1 MSILSNAFHSAIK
14 ANKHGRV
21 WTNSASKF
29 PNSHLPRDEQTLV
42 PLAWSYSKNMVAVVV
57 SQEAFI
63 SFERLIT
70 SEIHICYLLIT
81 AHCKSEQWTHILLI
95 AEICLAHFHARE
107 ALCNDFPTFPQLQ
120 YPKAD
125 QSVKRVATQSTQ
137 APCLCAMKS
146 IILAHPTVLHFSCPV
161 STAIEPIGKS
171 LRWRCLN
178 HMCKCSSWKHIS
190 LCISQASL
198 VAASLAHCI
207 VLDCGVSMCQ
217 RWKYHPKTQCQAAQ
231 AVWSLPGDITQST
244 AHSLEEVVT
253 RADFCISFWLKHVM
267 QVYPSVQR

>member
-125 QSVKRVATQSTQ
+125 QSVKRGCNSIHPSTL
-137 APCLCAMKS
+137 PLCHEVHHLGS
-146 IILAHPTVLHFSCPV
+146 P
-161 STAIEPIGKS
+161 
-171 LRWRCLN
+171 N
-178 HMCKCSSWKHIS
+178 SSP
-190 LCISQASL
+190 LF
-198 VAASLAHCI
+198 V
-207 VLDCGVSMCQ
+207 
-217 RWKYHPKTQCQAAQ
+217 P
-231 AVWSLPGDITQST
+231 
-244 AHSLEEVVT
+244 
-253 RADFCISFWLKHVM
+253 SFYCDWANWQVIALKMSKPHV
-267 QVYPSVQR
+267 